1 MCLGGE
7 EEAEKCDVDLLLGRA
22 HPGHRLRGHLLDPRH
37 RELPQP
43 QRADGWRQGGAQQG
57 GGGGRELLVDDTWT
71 GRGTGRHLCGSS
83 LVVLPNNLGK
93 TAGQEE
99 EEPAWISTN
108 PGSEQ
113 DRSLKLDKMTE
124 KKTSF
129 RQMNLLG
136 NRYRLRGTIMAS
148 KRVYFILSSFHAN
161 KHYETYYKQT

>member
-1 MCLGGE
+1 MSSGGE
-7 EEAEKCDVDLLLGRA
+7 KEAEECDVDLLLGRA
-22 HPGHRLRGHLLDPRH
+22 HPRDRLRGHLLDPRH

-71 GRGTGRHLCGSS
+71 SRGTGCPLCGSS

-108 PGSEQ
+108 SGSEQ
-113 DRSLKLDKMTE
+113 DRSLKQDKMTVKE
-124 KKTSF
+124 
-129 RQMNLLG
+129 
-136 NRYRLRGTIMAS
+136 
-148 KRVYFILSSFHAN
+148 N
-161 KHYETYYKQT
+161 KLPPNDFAWQQI

>member
-1 MCLGGE
+1 MSSGGE
-7 EEAEKCDVDLLLGRA
+7 KEAEECDVDLLLGCA
-22 HPGHRLRGHLLDPRH
+22 HFGHRLRGHLLDPRH

-71 GRGTGRHLCGSS
+71 GRGGGRPLCVSA

-113 DRSLKLDKMTE
+113 NRSLKLDKMTVKE
-124 KKTSF
+124 
-129 RQMNLLG
+129 
-136 NRYRLRGTIMAS
+136 
-148 KRVYFILSSFHAN
+148 N
-161 KHYETYYKQT
+161 KLPQNELAWQQI